1 MQAKENGLVDELG
14 GLGAAIEAAAVLA
27 EIEEYNLT
35 SYPKVETDFD
45 DIFALMSP
53 FAAIET
59 QIKSALPREFR
70 AFIEASTSEKNQA
83 PRIQARIPFSLDIR

>member
-1 MQAKENGLVDELG
+1 
-14 GLGAAIEAAAVLA
+14 
-27 EIEEYNLT
+27 
-35 SYPKVETDFD
+35 
-45 DIFALMSP
+45 MSP